1 MKKYYTISLAFY
13 LMLWLVIIVTALLGR
28 MDNIIPVELA
38 AFFGLIILNSGI
50 AATFFIIDT
59 IRGRR
64 VY

>member
-1 MKKYYTISLAFY
+1 MA
-13 LMLWLVIIVTALLGR
+13 WLVIIVTALLGR